1 MGLAG
6 VEPIQLPALGSK
18 SDLNALQDAIK
29 TLQGVV
35 GTNRCDLSVAVR
47 GDTLVALSA
56 IDNLVKGAAGGG
68 VQWMNR
74 LFELPES
81 AGLDLPGLGWL

>member
-1 MGLAG
+1 MTKAIEPVGVLLDLIGPIMGLAG

-35 GTNRCDLSVAVR
+35 GTIEVV
-47 GDTLVALSA
+47 VEAL
-56 IDNLVKGAAGGG
+56 GGC
-68 VQWMNR
+68 
-74 LFELPES
+74 P
-81 AGLDLPGLGWL
+81 A